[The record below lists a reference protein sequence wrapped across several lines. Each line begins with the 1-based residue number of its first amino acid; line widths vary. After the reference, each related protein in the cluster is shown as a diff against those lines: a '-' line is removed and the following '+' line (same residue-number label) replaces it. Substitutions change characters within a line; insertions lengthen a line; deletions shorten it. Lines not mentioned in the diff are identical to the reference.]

1 MKLLFYD
8 LETTGTKFWRNGI
21 HQLSGMVVI
30 NGEVKETFDYK
41 VQPNPK
47 AEIEQ
52 EALDIAGVTQEQIMA
67 YPTMWG
73 VWKAFTDMLGKY
85 VNKFD
90 KQDKFFLCGYN
101 NAQFDNQML
110 RAWFVQNSDNYFG
123 SWFWS
128 SSIDVMVLATQ
139 YLLPI
144 RPAMENFKLCTV
156 AKELG
161 VTIEEEK
168 LHDALYDI
176 YLTYEIYKVVTN
188 PTE

>member
-161 VTIEEEK
+161 VIIEEEK

>member
-30 NGEVKETFDYK
+30 DGEIKETFDFK

-52 EALDIAGVTQEQIMA
+52 EALAIAGVTQKQIMA
-67 YPTMWG
+67 YPAMWG
-73 VWKAFTDMLGKY
+73 VYNQFTDMLGKY

-128 SSIDVMVLATQ
+128 SSLDVMVLATQ

-144 RPAMENFKLCTV
+144 RASMENFKLCTV

-161 VTIEEEK
+161 ITIEEEK

-176 YLTYEIYKVVTN
+176 YLTYEIYKVVTR
-188 PTE
+188 PMK